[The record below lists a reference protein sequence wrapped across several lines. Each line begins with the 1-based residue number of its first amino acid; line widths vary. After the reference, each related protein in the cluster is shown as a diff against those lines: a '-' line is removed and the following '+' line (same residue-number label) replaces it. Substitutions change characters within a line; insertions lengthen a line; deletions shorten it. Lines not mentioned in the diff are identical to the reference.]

1 MQEPHGWLM
10 QEPPGLK
17 PDWLEEMSLLSIKI
31 SSNSLNINLSRIF
44 PQIDS
49 SDTER

>member
-44 PQIDS
+44 PQKDS